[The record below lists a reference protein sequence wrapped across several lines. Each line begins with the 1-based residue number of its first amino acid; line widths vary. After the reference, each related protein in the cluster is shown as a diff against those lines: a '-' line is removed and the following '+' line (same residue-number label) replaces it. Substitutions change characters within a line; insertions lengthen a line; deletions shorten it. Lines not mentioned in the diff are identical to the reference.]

1 MWQALHAELEPQG
14 LTVVTVALDVDPDN
28 ARPWIAA
35 ATPTHPSLVDSA
47 HVTDEL
53 FGFVNVPSAVWIGE
67 DGRLVRPPELASI
80 EPRPSAEQL
89 TLPDEAPERLKR
101 TIEQVL
107 EFEGDPE
114 AYLAAIHDWV
124 ERGADSVFALD
135 PDEVVAR
142 SRPRPVEH
150 AEAAACFEL
159 GRWHWDREERDA
171 AVGWWRRAHELQ
183 PDNWTYKRQAWT
195 FETTAPGESPD
206 LLQGPTEAYDGNWL
220 DDVIAQGGGKA
231 YYEAPRL

>member
-1 MWQALHAELEPQG
+1 MWQALHTELEPLG
-14 LTVVTVALDVDPDN
+14 LTVVTVALDVDPEN

-35 ATPTHPSLVDSA
+35 AAPTHPSLIDSA
-47 HVTDEL
+47 HITDEL
-53 FGFVNVPSAVWIGE
+53 FGFVNVPSAVWIDETGL
-67 DGRLVRPPELASI
+67 LVRPAELASI
-80 EPRPSAEQL
+80 EPRPSADQFA
-89 TLPDEAPERLKR
+89 LPDEAPERLKR

-124 ERGADSVFALD
+124 GRGADSEFALD
-135 PDEVVAR
+135 PDDVVAR
-142 SRPRPVEH
+142 SRSRPVEH

-159 GRWHWDREERDA
+159 GRWHWDRGGRDA
-171 AVGWWRRAHELQ
+171 AVGWWRRAHELH
-183 PDNWTYKRQAWT
+183 PENWTYKRQAWT
-195 FETTAPGESPD
+195 FETTAPGEAPD

-220 DDVIAQGGGKA
+220 QDVIAQGGGRT